1 MYQQRFCHQMF
12 AIALGGL
19 ILASPSVFAQVAQ
32 LPLSISRSTNENF
45 DGFVQRAT
53 TLTTSTLKNRF
64 EREKSLNQLRV
75 VVIGENDG
83 AVAPVLAVTMSRQ
96 QWLSNPHPEPLIN
109 YFPDSKSLLGF
120 DTPTP
125 PVDLST
131 PQPSSPNAAPTPEKS
146 PQSPTVPGQ
155 PPAEQSPASKASPTD
170 LPSPVSIPED
180 NGATS
185 PSESA
190 PTNSYG
196 RFREATT
203 QPASP

>member
-1 MYQQRFCHQMF
+1 MYQQRFCHQILG
-12 AIALGGL
+12 IAVGWL
-19 ILASPSVFAQVAQ
+19 IIFPLSVFAQVAQ

-53 TLTTSTLKNRF
+53 TLTASTLKNRF
-64 EREKSLNQLRV
+64 EKEKSLNQLRV

-131 PQPSSPNAAPTPEKS
+131 PQPFSPNASPTPEKS
-146 PQSPTVPGQ
+146 PQSPTLPGQ
-155 PPAEQSPASKASPTD
+155 PPPQQSPCILKEVVDRQTPWSRKTA
-170 LPSPVSIPED
+170 L
-180 NGATS
+180 
-185 PSESA
+185 
-190 PTNSYG
+190 
-196 RFREATT
+196 
-203 QPASP
+203 